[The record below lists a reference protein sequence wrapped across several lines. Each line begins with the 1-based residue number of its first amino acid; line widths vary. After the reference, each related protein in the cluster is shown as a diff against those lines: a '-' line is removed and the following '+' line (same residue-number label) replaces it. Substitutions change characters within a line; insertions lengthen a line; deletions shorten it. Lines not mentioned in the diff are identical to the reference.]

1 MKLLIVCFL
10 ISIFVA
16 PAAVACF
23 LIFRF
28 LTSQVPD
35 LYFVLVSLG
44 LGFSVLTMVWG
55 PFWLEPFLSPNSRV
69 FPRSRQLTNSI
80 QEIEHEKNVE
90 SQVRS

>member
-1 MKLLIVCFL
+1 MKLLIVSFL
-10 ISIFVA
+10 VSLFVA
-16 PAAVACF
+16 PAAVALF

-55 PFWLEPFLSPNSRV
+55 PFWLEPFLSPSFRL
-69 FPRSRQLTNSI
+69 FPKSQQRPNSI
-80 QEIEHEKNVE
+80 QENKYEKCV
-90 SQVRS
+90 

>member
-1 MKLLIVCFL
+1 MKLLIVSLL

-16 PAAVACF
+16 PAAVALF

-55 PFWLEPFLSPNSRV
+55 PFWLEPFLSLSFRL
-69 FPRSRQLTNSI
+69 FPKSRQSTNSI
-80 QEIEHEKNVE
+80 QEKKYEKCVE
-90 SQVRS
+90 GEVRS

>member
-1 MKLLIVCFL
+1 MKLLIVSFL

-16 PAAVACF
+16 PAALALF

-28 LTSQVPD
+28 LKWQVPD

-55 PFWLEPFLSPNSRV
+55 PFWLEPFLSPSFRF
-69 FPRSRQLTNSI
+69 FPKSRQRTNSI
-80 QEIEHEKNVE
+80 QENKYEKYVE
-90 SQVRS
+90 DQVRS

>member
-1 MKLLIVCFL
+1 MKTLIASFLFL
-10 ISIFVA
+10 IFVV
-16 PAAVACF
+16 PAAVALF

-55 PFWLEPFLSPNSRV
+55 PFWLEPFLSPSFRV
-69 FPRSRQLTNSI
+69 FAKSRQRTNSI
-80 QEIEHEKNVE
+80 QETKYEKCVE
-90 SQVRS
+90 G

>member
-1 MKLLIVCFL
+1 MKLLIVFFL

-16 PAAVACF
+16 PTAVALF

-55 PFWLEPFLSPNSRV
+55 PFWLEPFLSPSFRLNSRQ
-69 FPRSRQLTNSI
+69 RTNSI
-80 QEIEHEKNVE
+80 QEKKYEKCLE
-90 SQVRS
+90 GQVRS

>member
-1 MKLLIVCFL
+1 MKLLIVSFL
-10 ISIFVA
+10 VSIFVA
-16 PAAVACF
+16 PAAVGLF

-55 PFWLEPFLSPNSRV
+55 PFWFPPFLSPSFRL
-69 FPRSRQLTNSI
+69 FPKSPQLTNSI
-80 QEIEHEKNVE
+80 QEKKYEECVE
-90 SQVRS
+90 GQVRS

>member
-1 MKLLIVCFL
+1 MKLLIVSFL

-16 PAAVACF
+16 PAAVALF

-35 LYFVLVSLG
+35 FYFVLVSLG

-55 PFWLEPFLSPNSRV
+55 PFWLEPFLSPSFRL
-69 FPRSRQLTNSI
+69 FPKSRQLANSI
-80 QEIEHEKNVE
+80 QEKKYEKCVE
-90 SQVRS
+90 GQVRS

>member
-1 MKLLIVCFL
+1 MKLLIVSFL

-16 PAAVACF
+16 PAAVSLF

-28 LTSQVPD
+28 LTWQVPD

-55 PFWLEPFLSPNSRV
+55 PFWLEPFLSPSMPAYPV
-69 FPRSRQLTNSI
+69 
-80 QEIEHEKNVE
+80 
-90 SQVRS
+90 

>member
-1 MKLLIVCFL
+1 MKLLIVSLL

-16 PAAVACF
+16 PTAVALF

-55 PFWLEPFLSPNSRV
+55 PFWLEPFLSLS
-69 FPRSRQLTNSI
+69 FPLFPKSRQSTNSI
-80 QEIEHEKNVE
+80 QEKKYEKCVE
-90 SQVRS
+90 GQVRS

>member
-1 MKLLIVCFL
+1 MKLLIVSLL

-16 PAAVACF
+16 PAAVALF

-55 PFWLEPFLSPNSRV
+55 PFWLDPFLSPSFRLNSR
-69 FPRSRQLTNSI
+69 RRTNSI
-80 QEIEHEKNVE
+80 QEKKYEKCLE
-90 SQVRS
+90 GQVRS

>member
-1 MKLLIVCFL
+1 MKLVTVFFV

-16 PAAVACF
+16 PAAVALF

-55 PFWLEPFLSPNSRV
+55 PFWLEPFFSPSFRL
-69 FPRSRQLTNSI
+69 FPKSRQRTNSI
-80 QEIEHEKNVE
+80 QENKYDKCVE
-90 SQVRS
+90 G